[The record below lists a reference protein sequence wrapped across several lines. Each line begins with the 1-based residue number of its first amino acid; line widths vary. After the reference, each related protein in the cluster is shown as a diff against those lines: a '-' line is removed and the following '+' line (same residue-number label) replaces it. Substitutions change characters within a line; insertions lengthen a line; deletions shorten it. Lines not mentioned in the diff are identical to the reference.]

1 MDQSLHYNIYFE
13 MASFVFL
20 LVLTL
25 VCQLRHG
32 APTLTRIALRR
43 VFACALA
50 ATVLDVLA
58 TPVRAGAFPAL
69 PGWGAQIIL
78 VAWLIS
84 TCLFFA
90 FFARC
95 VLFLGKLPGSLLRPA
110 MYLSGGLCCVGIA
123 AALLSPWLGLLYRPR
138 PGGGFAFGPLLL
150 PLMACFWLLLIL
162 CVFLLRRA
170 RPGFGREYAWAM
182 CDILLIAMPLQLAAG
197 GIRLL
202 WFAAVLALLPAGFGA
217 PLPGNSIHAAS
228 RCPNYRALADTLWD
242 CYQFRKPYCLAFLS
256 LTPANDGRRALT
268 PDGWMAP
275 TARRLCAAAPR
286 STVYFLS
293 QSGRFVIFSRGSREA
308 FSSQMEELAAG
319 LNQGWA
325 LENCTVTL
333 AQPILLMDGLRCAP
347 QLDQALL
354 LLDLLEEFTPAGPL
368 HGSPQWVNDQ
378 ALARLQR
385 TLAVRRALTGALER
399 GRFALRYL
407 PVLDARTGR
416 TVQLEVLPRIDDEQ
430 LGLLGPDAFVPIA
443 DRYGLTERMGDV
455 IFDSVLAAMADQ
467 PELFASVERV
477 SVNLSPLQ
485 LAAPDLAD
493 RFVRMAR
500 DRGVPCSRL
509 AFELTESQSFSDSE
523 TVPLLI
529 RQLFAAGASILV
541 DDFGAGHSNLTR
553 ILDLPEAGA
562 VKLDRYVMRTCLA
575 RDPKLLVHLIDFV
588 HDCGKL
594 VVAQGVESR
603 QQAQQLIA
611 LGADYLQGFY
621 YSMPMD
627 AAELRHF
634 LHPDTV

>member
-1 MDQSLHYNIYFE
+1 

-20 LVLTL
+20 VVLTL
-25 VCQLRHG
+25 VCQLRRG

-43 VFACALA
+43 VFAAALA

-58 TPVRAGAFPAL
+58 APVWAGAFPAL
-69 PGWGAQIIL
+69 PGWGAQGIL

-84 TCLFFA
+84 QCLFFA
-90 FFARC
+90 FFALC
-95 VLFLGKLPGSLLRPA
+95 VLFLGKLPGRLLRP
-110 MYLSGGLCCVGIA
+110 MMRLSGALCCAGSA
-123 AALLSPWLGLLYRPR
+123 AALLSPWLGLLYRPQ
-138 PGGGFAFGPLLL
+138 PEGGFAPGPFFL
-150 PLMACFWLLLIL
+150 PLTVCFWLLLAL
-162 CVFLLRRA
+162 CALLRRGC
-170 RPGFGREYAWAM
+170 PGFPRGCAWGM
-182 CDILLIAMPLQLAAG
+182 CGILLAAIPLQLAAG

-242 CYQFRKPYCLAFLS
+242 CYEFRHPYCLAFLR
-256 LTPANDGRRALT
+256 LAPANNGRRAL
-268 PDGWMAP
+268 PLGGWLAP
-275 TARRLCAAAPR
+275 AARRLCAAVPR
-286 STVYFLS
+286 CTVYFLS
-293 QSGRFVIFSRGSREA
+293 QSGRFVVFSRGSREA
-308 FSSQMEELAAG
+308 FSNQMEELAAG

-333 AQPILLMDGLRCAP
+333 IQPILLMDGLRCAP

-368 HGSPQWVNDQ
+368 HSSPQWVNDQ

-443 DRYGLTERMGDV
+443 DRYGLTERLGDV

-467 PELFASVERV
+467 PELFAAVERV

-509 AFELTESQSFSDSE
+509 AFELTESKSLSDNE
-523 TVPLLI
+523 AVPPLI
-529 RQLFAAGASILV
+529 RQLFAAGAAILV

-575 RDPKLLVHLIDFV
+575 RDPKLLAHLIDFV

-603 QQAQQLIA
+603 QQARQLVE

-621 YSMPMD
+621 YAMPMD
-627 AAELRHF
+627 AAELRRF
-634 LHPDTV
+634 LHPDAV